1 MQIYIILFM
10 YATIFIKKFA
20 VGPDGRMDIL
30 SSDA

>member
-10 YATIFIKKFA
+10 YANIFIKKFG
-20 VGPDGRMDIL
+20 VGPDGRMGIL